1 MDQTLRAAI
10 LNRMHTLIAGAG
22 WLGRE
27 VGRALVA
34 RGERVTAVK
43 RTAEGLE
50 TLRALGFEVLALDL
64 ADPATAAAIP
74 EDVTAIVACQAAGAD
89 GADAYRRAYVE
100 VNATLLASARRLA
113 LSGYVYT
120 SSTGVFGQSAG
131 ETVEETTEPMP
142 TGPGAE
148 ALVEAERL
156 VLEAGG
162 RRLPTRVV
170 RLSGLYGPGR
180 VGVLDRVKSGA
191 LALGPGD
198 DAWMNFCHLEDAVT
212 TVLAALEAGRP
223 PGAVYHASDAFPT
236 RRRDVVTWIAEH
248 LGIEPPRREGEP
260 PMPGGRRGANRR
272 IVAHA
277 TRRELGLVLEYPS
290 FREGLIPH
298 LEEAI

>member
-1 MDQTLRAAI
+1 
-10 LNRMHTLIAGAG
+10 MHILIAGAG

-34 RGERVTAVK
+34 RGDRVTAVK
-43 RTAEGLE
+43 RSPAGLDA
-50 TLRALGFEVLALDL
+50 LRGLGFDALALDL
-64 ADPATAAAIP
+64 ADPASVDAIP
-74 EDVTAIVACQAAGAD
+74 EDVTAIVACQAASAD
-89 GADAYRRAYVE
+89 GADAYRRAYVD
-100 VNATLLASARRLA
+100 VNATLLIAARRLP

-120 SSTGVFGQSAG
+120 SSTGVFGQTGG
-131 ETVEETTEPMP
+131 ESVEETTEPMP
-142 TGPGAE
+142 VGPGAE
-148 ALVEAERL
+148 TLVEAERI
-156 VLEAGG
+156 VREAAE
-162 RRLPTRVV
+162 RRVPARVV

-180 VGVLDRVKSGA
+180 VGILERVQRGV

-212 TVLAALEAGRP
+212 TVLAALEPGRP
-223 PGAVYHASDAFPT
+223 AGAIYHASDAFPT

-248 LGIEPPRREGEP
+248 LGIEPPRRDGEP

-272 IVAHA
+272 ILAHA
-277 TRRELGLVLEYPS
+277 TRRELGLVLKYPS